1 VLLAPRAPIREAFL
15 GEINVSRRRLGLL
28 VEEHEAKENLAFA
41 SVHIEEQPVGSAL
54 CGVAG
59 IDVAYL
65 VSEPLRRLKAEVLDV
80 VHRAFDLGVCLP
92 RERQEFVTND
102 PMVEACSVEAPVPAA
117 RRSRAH
123 FHTQTRSRRARR

>member
-15 GEINVSRRRLGLL
+15 GEVNVSRGRLLGLL
-28 VEEHEAKENLAFA
+28 VEEHEAKGNVTFA
-41 SVHIEEQPVGSAL
+41 SAHSEEQPVGSAL

-59 IDVAYL
+59 IDFAYL

-80 VHRAFDLGVCLP
+80 VHRAFDLGVCVP

-102 PMVEACSVEAPVPAA
+102 PMVEALFGRGASTCGAA
-117 RRSRAH
+117 
-123 FHTQTRSRRARR
+123 